1 MKIICSPSEK
11 YLNKKSNADLRVFIY
26 GHTKNRNFATC
37 GDSIRRYFKKKK
49 INLKEDAWD
58 FLSFAISVVACDLGA
73 TRKLS
78 PDGWTRHI
86 ELEIAVN
93 NPDKWNREKNL
104 IEQLL
109 RFLSTDIWQVKFIK
123 GGFKDSIEESGSK
136 SDASCVSLISGGLD
150 SLIGAIDLVN
160 INEKPLFI
168 SQIVHGDRQKQS
180 DFVAALK
187 KPFEHIQINHSFR
200 SPLPLEPS
208 QRARSIIFL
217 SYGIVAAT
225 LLKKYENGKEIT
237 LYVCENGL
245 ISLNPAL
252 TEARIGSLSTRTTH
266 PYFLEML
273 RELVKNLGFN
283 INIENPYQF
292 KTKGEMLSS
301 CKDQFLLRKLAHKS
315 TSCGRFTRNAFTHCG
330 RCIPCL
336 IRRASFV
343 KWGNRDSTT
352 YKYKNLRLN
361 DPQHAGFDDVRSA
374 VLAIQS
380 IQNRGFS
387 AWFGSA
393 SSVLPENDRPQLRS
407 VVERGMK
414 ELQLLLNKFK
424 LC

>member
-1 MKIICSPSEK
+1 MKIVCSPSEK
-11 YLNKKSNADLRVFIY
+11 YLKNKSNADLRVFMF
-26 GHTKNRNFATC
+26 GHTDNEEFATC
-37 GDSIRRYFKKKK
+37 GDSIRHYFKKNKV
-49 INLKEDAWD
+49 NLSDDAWD
-58 FLSFAISVVACDLGA
+58 FLSFAISVVACDFGA

-86 ELEIAVN
+86 ELEVAVN
-93 NPDKWNREKNL
+93 NPDKWNDQKSL
-104 IEQLL
+104 IERLL

-123 GGFKDSIEESGSK
+123 GGFKYSVEEPK
-136 SDASCVSLISGGLD
+136 PKIDASCVSLISGGLD
-150 SLIGAIDLVN
+150 SLVGAIDLVSQG
-160 INEKPLFI
+160 ETPLFV

-180 DFVAALK
+180 DFVSAFK
-187 KPFEHIQINHSFR
+187 GSFEHIQINHCFR

-208 QRARSIIFL
+208 QRSRSIIFF

-225 LLKKYENGKEIT
+225 LLKKYESGKEIT

-245 ISLNPAL
+245 ISINPPL

-273 RELVKNLGFN
+273 RELVGNLGFKVK
-283 INIENPYQF
+283 IENPYQL
-292 KTKGEMLSS
+292 KTKGEMLSG
-301 CKDQFLLRKLAHKS
+301 CKNQSLLKKLAHES

-343 KWGNRDSTT
+343 SWGKKDSTK
-352 YKYKNLRLN
+352 YVYKNLRLN

-374 VLAIQS
+374 LLAIQS
-380 IQNRGFS
+380 IRDRGFS

-393 SSVLPENDRPQLRS
+393 AVALPENERVKFRS
-407 VVERGMK
+407 IVERGMK
-414 ELQLLLNKFK
+414 ELETFLGKYK